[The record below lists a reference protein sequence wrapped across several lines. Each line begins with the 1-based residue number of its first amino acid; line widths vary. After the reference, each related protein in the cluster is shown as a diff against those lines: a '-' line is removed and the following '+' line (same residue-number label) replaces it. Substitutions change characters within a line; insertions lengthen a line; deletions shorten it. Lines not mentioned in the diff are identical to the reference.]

1 MKLNR
6 TGACGLVMIML
17 GAGMVL
23 TGCAAGTNTPYGSAS
38 IVSEPAG
45 AKVVATYIGDEAA
58 AKDWQ
63 AKMAAEGVA
72 ADVVAC
78 DVSKFEDCQAMA
90 EKIGA
95 VDILINNAGIT
106 KDGTFRK
113 MSADQWNAVLT
124 VNLDSV
130 FNVTRQFVDGMMS
143 KGFGR
148 IINISSINGQKGQFG
163 QTNYSAAKAGM
174 HGFTMALAQETAK
187 KGVTV
192 NSVSPGYIGT
202 EMVMAIPE
210 DVRNQIIAQIPV
222 GRLGK
227 PEEIAALVA
236 FLASEDGAFITGA
249 NIAANGGQHMC

>member
-1 MKLNR
+1 MSGLNGKVALV
-6 TGACGLVMIML
+6 TGG
-17 GAGMVL
+17 
-23 TGCAAGTNTPYGSAS
+23 TGGIGSA
-38 IVSEPAG
+38 ICLKLAQAG
-45 AKVVATYIGDEAA
+45 CKVVSTYMDEA
-58 AKDWQ
+58 Q
-63 AKMAAEGVA
+63 ANEWKQKMAAAGFDMALVK
-72 ADVVAC
+72 C
-78 DVSKFEDCQAMA
+78 DVSSFDDCKAMGDKLNA
-90 EKIGA
+90 DFGG
-95 VDILINNAGIT
+95 VDIVVNNAGIT

-113 MSADQWNAVLT
+113 MSADQWNAVMN

-130 FNVTRQFVDGMMS
+130 FNVTKQFIDGMLN
-143 KGFGR
+143 KAWGR
-148 IINISSINGQKGQFG
+148 VINISSINGQKGQFG

-174 HGFTMALAQETAK
+174 HGFSMALAQETAK
-187 KGVTV
+187 KGITV
-192 NSVSPGYIGT
+192 NSISPGYIGT

>member
-1 MKLNR
+1 MSGLNGKVALV
-6 TGACGLVMIML
+6 TGG
-17 GAGMVL
+17 
-23 TGCAAGTNTPYGSAS
+23 TGGIGSA
-38 IVSEPAG
+38 ICIKLAQAG
-45 AKVVATYIGDEAA
+45 CKVVSTYMDEAQ

-63 AKMAAEGVA
+63 QKMKDAGFDMAIVK
-72 ADVVAC
+72 C
-78 DVSKFEDCQAMA
+78 DVSSLDDCKAMGDKLNA
-90 EKIGA
+90 DFGG
-95 VDILINNAGIT
+95 VDVLVNNAGIT

-113 MSADQWNAVLT
+113 MTADQWNAVLT

-130 FNVTRQFVDGMMS
+130 FNVTKQFIDGMLNKS
-143 KGFGR
+143 WGR
-148 IINISSINGQKGQFG
+148 VINISSINGQKGQFG

-187 KGVTV
+187 KGITV
-192 NSVSPGYIGT
+192 NSISPGYIGT

-227 PEEIAALVA
+227 PEEIAALVT
-236 FLASEDGAFITGA
+236 FLASDDGAFITGA